1 MNPNPNCTEASPAHA
16 TEYPERTEHACCYG
30 QRPEEQERSVAWA
43 LSPLKPASSFLDLSL
58 SLLLWNSGSNPCLSS
73 RVAAVHNFL
82 GGVCVSDRKFVG
94 FFPLPL
100 PGRLAIWPS
109 FTKQCP

>member
-1 MNPNPNCTEASPAHA
+1 MNPNTNCTEASPAHA

-30 QRPEEQERSVAWA
+30 QRPEEQERSVARA

-82 GGVCVSDRKFVG
+82 GGFSVADEN
-94 FFPLPL
+94 LL
-100 PGRLAIWPS
+100 DL
-109 FTKQCP
+109 CP

>member
-1 MNPNPNCTEASPAHA
+1 MNSNTNCTEASPSHA
-16 TEYPERTEHACCYG
+16 TEYPESTEHGCCYG

-43 LSPLKPASSFLDLSL
+43 LSPLTPASSFLDLSL

-82 GGVCVSDRKFVG
+82 GGVNGAHENFLGLCS
-94 FFPLPL
+94 FP
-100 PGRLAIWPS
+100 
-109 FTKQCP
+109 

>member
-1 MNPNPNCTEASPAHA
+1 MNPNTNCTEASPAHA

-82 GGVCVSDRKFVG
+82 GGCSFG
-94 FFPLPL
+94 AAGIPAFCTLP
-100 PGRLAIWPS
+100 
-109 FTKQCP
+109 